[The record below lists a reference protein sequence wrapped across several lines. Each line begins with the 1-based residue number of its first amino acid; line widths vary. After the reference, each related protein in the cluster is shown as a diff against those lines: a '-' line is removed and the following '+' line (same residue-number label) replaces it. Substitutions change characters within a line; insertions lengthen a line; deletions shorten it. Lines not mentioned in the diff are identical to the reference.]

1 MHCQGTKQ
9 RIPSKESARNA
20 LIPIRTYLQRIIL
33 EITSVDSEINS
44 LVPMDH
50 SMEMD
55 PSIEG
60 IEERE
65 SGVTDTTEFGI
76 IYWIDGSEEKQ
87 FFRLSQKHRCLNSFL
102 KCLMKVALG
111 NSWSLCWIQNAS
123 CKANWMDVCYSKIL
137 QKGSWFPEQHFGHL
151 RKQ

>member
-111 NSWSLCWIQNAS
+111 NS
-123 CKANWMDVCYSKIL
+123 
-137 QKGSWFPEQHFGHL
+137 
-151 RKQ
+151 